1 MDLFLLK
8 KIVSALAMPLSMVL
22 LLLLLAMLLYLRKS
36 KLTFACLFTATALL
50 LLTSFPPLSDR
61 FMAQYESEYPAYKK
75 SEQSVD
81 FIVVLGCGHGSNQ
94 NLPATSELYG
104 CSLERMVEALRIYN
118 LHPEAKIITSGYGG
132 SDKISNAEKVKQA
145 LVSLGVP
152 EAKITAEG
160 RPRDTE
166 QEAQL
171 ISPVITGK
179 QSVLVTSAS
188 HMPRAINYFYAEGI
202 NPVAAPAGFKVKN
215 NNREL
220 NWKDYTPDARTLKQ
234 TTAAWHE
241 TLGRAVQWLKS
252 LV

>member
-8 KIVSALAMPLSMVL
+8 KIVSAFAMPLSMVL
-22 LLLLLAMLLYLRKS
+22 LLLLFAMFLYLRRS
-36 KLTFACLFTATALL
+36 RLTFVCLFTATALL
-50 LLTSFPPLSDR
+50 FIASFSPVSAP
-61 FMAQYESEYPAYKK
+61 FIAQYENQYPAYQE
-75 SEQSVD
+75 SEQPVD
-81 FIVVLGCGHGSNQ
+81 YIVVLGCGHASNAK
-94 NLPATSELYG
+94 LPVTSQLYG
-104 CSLERMVEALRIYN
+104 CSLERMIEALRIYN
-118 LHPEAKIITSGYGG
+118 LHPEARIITSGYGG
-132 SDKISNAEKVKQA
+132 SDKTANAEKVKQA

-171 ISPVITGK
+171 ISPIISDK

-188 HMPRAINYFYAEGI
+188 HMPRAINYFYAQGV
-202 NPVAAPAGFKVKN
+202 NPIAAPAGFHVKN
-215 NNREL
+215 IDQERD
-220 NWKDYTPDARTLKQ
+220 WRSYVPGAGTLKQ